1 MIVITWFK
9 GNMLV
14 HRDYH
19 ELRTKYGYMAPSM
32 QFGVGPTSWLR
43 EGSCGW
49 EGILGYDFFSLVGLH
64 VSFILVFNLSMFVV
78 IQ

>member
-1 MIVITWFK
+1 
-9 GNMLV
+9 
-14 HRDYH
+14 
-19 ELRTKYGYMAPSM
+19 MAPSM

-78 IQ
+78 IQKTLSFAYKIQQFQLSCAKDVII